1 MATTIKTALTGCFLL
16 LAGGGL
22 AFYGLSYT
30 MLLSAL
36 AREGV
41 VTEAKVLGHVQ
52 GQYSRRSSHYSLTV
66 EFTPAQGALVTKT
79 LDVDGSTYRLAVETG
94 RVQMRYLPH
103 DPERCMAGSMAI
115 LPFQII
121 GVLGCAMIL
130 LAPLGWWLT
139 RRDAVASEASRQ
151 ARPEA
156 SAELVE
162 Q

>member
-1 MATTIKTALTGCFLL
+1 MATNIKAALTGCFLL
-16 LAGGGL
+16 LVGGGL

-30 MLLSAL
+30 MLISAL

-41 VTEAKVLGHVQ
+41 VAEAKVLGHEQ

-66 EFTPAQGALVTKT
+66 EFTPAQGPVVTKT
-79 LDVDGSTYRLAVETG
+79 LDVDGSTYRPAVETG
-94 RVQMRYLPH
+94 RVQMRYLPN
-103 DPERCMAGSMAI
+103 DPERCMAGDMAI

-121 GVLGCAMIL
+121 GGLGCVMVL

-139 RRDAVASEASRQ
+139 RREAVAREANRH

-156 SAELVE
+156 SPELVE
-162 Q
+162 K